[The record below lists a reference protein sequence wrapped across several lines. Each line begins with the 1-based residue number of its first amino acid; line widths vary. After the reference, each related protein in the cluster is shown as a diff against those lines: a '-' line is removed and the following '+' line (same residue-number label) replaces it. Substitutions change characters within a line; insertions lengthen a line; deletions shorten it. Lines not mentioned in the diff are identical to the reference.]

1 MKKVIIL
8 SIMILLLSGCSIID
22 INKQSY
28 DEIVDSILSKDTN
41 LKTVSLEGYSYFLPQ
56 GVSLNKN
63 SHFNSVLYYNH
74 RKMYLY
80 VDLVSYYHSIDSNY
94 EKNYNAYYSL
104 PIDKNG
110 NKGYLEITEKDTD
123 YYVEYKLT
131 LDKLNELKEK

>member
-63 SHFNSVLYYNH
+63 SHFNSV
-74 RKMYLY
+74 
-80 VDLVSYYHSIDSNY
+80 SP
-94 EKNYNAYYSL
+94 E
-104 PIDKNG
+104 
-110 NKGYLEITEKDTD
+110 
-123 YYVEYKLT
+123 
-131 LDKLNELKEK
+131 